1 MNPADP
7 RWLEILK
14 ATGWQNFGLSLAFA
28 TFIFFVRSE
37 DIPVTNSSLW
47 IAVPAITSLVCGG
60 LALAAFGNAIT
71 IFTKNWAS
79 RYFARRKYRKMVEK
93 CIPHMTEQDRAII
106 GYLLYH
112 NQKTFQA
119 TSDGGYAAPLIG
131 KRIIRVAAV
140 HGQTLD
146 PNWVPFEVVDD
157 AWDVLIGFRENFPY
171 QPPRGETETHP
182 WAIPWMVR

>member
-28 TFIFFVRSE
+28 TFIYLVKTKS
-37 DIPVTNSSLW
+37 ISVTDSTLW
-47 IAVPAITSLVCGG
+47 VAIPAIISLVCGG

-71 IFTKNWAS
+71 KFTNNRIS
-79 RYFARRKYRKMVEK
+79 RYFSRRKYRKMVEK
-93 CIPHMTEQDRAII
+93 CIPHMTEKDREII
-106 GYLLYH
+106 GYLLHH
-112 NQKTFQA
+112 NHKTFQT

-140 HGQTLD
+140 QGQVLD
-146 PNWVPFEVVDD
+146 GNWFPFEVVDD
-157 AWDVLIGFRENFPY
+157 AWDVLLKFRENFPY
-171 QPPRGETETHP
+171 QPPRSEIETHP